1 MPVVFTPDMITP
13 EEHLRKSSR
22 TGAMRAEQILLDDPD
37 TGMMIKTQ
45 GYPAGDFTPLHTH
58 SCAHGFYVL
67 KGTLRTSFG
76 DFPPGSFVWIP
87 EGEAC
92 THGATEDEGVY
103 TLFITN
109 KPFDI
114 HYIEDEG

>member
-1 MPVVFTPDMITP
+1 MALVYTPDMMVP
-13 EEHLRKSSR
+13 EEHLRQSSK
-22 TGAMRAEQILLDDPD
+22 TGAMRTEQILLNDPD

-45 GYPAGDFTPLHTH
+45 GYPAGDFTPEHTH
-58 SCAHGFYVL
+58 NCAHGFYVI
-67 KGTLRTSFG
+67 KGTLHTSFG

-87 EGEAC
+87 EGEVC
-92 THGATEDEGVY
+92 THGATEDEDVL

-114 HYIEDEG
+114 NYLD